1 MSVEDAQLHTATIWL
16 TVRPDMTV
24 ASLKDMVSEGAKARR
39 VRAEVPLLPC
49 LSLLCASPPTLPLHP
64 PCQVFLDYGFPPTL
78 QQWVIGQRLAR
89 DQETLHSHGVR
100 RNGASAYL
108 YLLSACNT
116 SLNPQELQRE
126 RQLRM
131 LEGEALLQGGMHS
144 PEVVGERE
152 QGAEPRGFRQEQ
164 AWKTLSIVGKR
175 GQRTPQ
181 EGAIWGTI

>member
-1 MSVEDAQLHTATIWL
+1 M
-16 TVRPDMTV
+16 
-24 ASLKDMVSEGAKARR
+24 
-39 VRAEVPLLPC
+39 PC
-49 LSLLCASPPTLPLHP
+49 LSLLCSSLPTLPLHP

-131 LEGEALLQGGMHS
+131 LEGEALLPSGVRC
-144 PEVVGERE
+144 PEAVGERE
-152 QGAEPRGFRQEQ
+152 QGAEPRGFPAGTCLEDLIHSGEERTKDTPGRSHFGNHLENS
-164 AWKTLSIVGKR
+164 WSRGEGLSSVPALAFISCVTSGKSLPISAL
-175 GQRTPQ
+175 QFSKSVNW
-181 EGAIWGTI
+181 I

>member
-1 MSVEDAQLHTATIWL
+1 MQCAIWLAEQRVPLNVQLKPEVSPTQDIRLWVSVEDAQMHTVTIWL

-24 ASLKDMVSEGAKARR
+24 ASLKDM
-39 VRAEVPLLPC
+39 
-49 LSLLCASPPTLPLHP
+49 
-64 PCQVFLDYGFPPTL
+64 VFLDYGFPPTL

-100 RNGASAYL
+100 RNGDSAYL

-131 LEGEALLQGGMHS
+131 LEGEALLLNGLDS
-144 PEVVGERE
+144 PEVVG
-152 QGAEPRGFRQEQ
+152 
-164 AWKTLSIVGKR
+164 
-175 GQRTPQ
+175 Q
-181 EGAIWGTI
+181 EGAGSRAQ